1 MTSSV
6 EYLSDRHDLRIIK
19 MSQQSLETK
28 VHLVKVD
35 QKSLGNNLTEIQW
48 PQLNK
53 KQAERIQGVII
64 PNVSKNV
71 VFKLRS
77 RTISQ
82 FLLL

>member
-1 MTSSV
+1 
-6 EYLSDRHDLRIIK
+6 

-48 PQLNK
+48 PQLNE

>member
-53 KQAERIQGVII
+53 KQAERIQGVFI